1 MTSGIA
7 AKLATV
13 SNSGSVANSGSG
25 RMRHEALESWAEG
38 RINPGARARVSETA
52 VRADTHAADDYFRA
66 RGGLRFAGRHLLID
80 LWGARRLDD
89 LDLAEATLR
98 EAVAAV
104 GATLLHVHVHHFTPN
119 HGISGVA
126 VLAESH
132 ISVHTW
138 PEAGYAALDVFVCGD
153 CDPYAAI
160 PVLRRAWTPER
171 VQLAE
176 HLRGLA
182 E

>member
-13 SNSGSVANSGSG
+13 SDFGFSSGSDDG
-25 RMRHEALESWAEG
+25 RMRREALESRAGG
-38 RINPGARARVSETA
+38 RTNPGAPARAPESDAR
-52 VRADTHAADDYFRA
+52 AADGRFRA
-66 RGGLRFAGRHLLID
+66 RGNLRFAGRHLLID

-89 LDLAEATLR
+89 LALAEATLR

-104 GATLLHVHVHHFTPN
+104 GATLLHIHVHHFTPN
-119 HGISGVA
+119 HGVSGVA

-132 ISVHTW
+132 ISIHTW

-153 CDPYAAI
+153 CDPYEAI

-171 VQLAE
+171 VQLTE
-176 HLRGLA
+176 HIRGLT